1 MKRYIVY
8 ITISFLLLSACS
20 AAVFAEE
27 SGTDVEVIQE
37 AAATFALVRSSEAG
51 SDDPPEDE
59 SENEPDEKS
68 DEYSVLSLSDL
79 EEVTSIYNVTSYIQA
94 LTLECDTSPESAA
107 KLEEFKDDLSQTFQ
121 YVIGL
126 TDDEDCDEVPLVPE
140 SIDYGGLDI
149 SIPGTYIVTVRLKL
163 DDTDEY
169 TEGFTISDETRTLS
183 LQVTVYDP
191 EKLTLTYSKTLNT
204 YIQYLVSPSG
214 DENPVLRYA
223 VTEPDTEPTE
233 SDWTSEIPDGFCTYS
248 QNGVRIYRSMLDPE
262 KYYYLK
268 VCRDDLT
275 SNVVK
280 LIPPTST
287 VTGDGMGGDRDGSDT
302 NDTTLDKPLIQTP
315 PSGSGNSS
323 SEGKSDSSSG
333 QPPQV
338 DASAPQTSQNVASAP
353 QSETETTTVSERFDN
368 STLTISGSRLRMML
382 ASDTEIIPFGWNG
395 ISLEMP
401 ASFIETLAPS
411 DTDMFSLTLT
421 HEDKLAFSVLL
432 TVSGTEIKELPSSL
446 IRIPADPPEGGY
458 SLLRSGET
466 LPTDVSYEN
475 NCAVFTI
482 TRTGRYMLK
491 DVPEVPVDRETPNLQ
506 EETTSSKNES
516 DGHTTS
522 SGTDK
527 TPKTQ
532 DVTGAISSADTGSI
546 IAPATSDEASASTW
560 PETESSPALSAGKE
574 NTPPAPT
581 LPEAL
586 PAATA
591 GTVSFSAGIYWLWRK
606 HR

>member
-1 MKRYIVY
+1 MKRFWIYIMY
-8 ITISFLLLSACS
+8 IILLLSTRPVTVL
-20 AAVFAEE
+20 AAEPA
-27 SGTDVEVIQE
+27 TDAGITP
-37 AAATFALVRSSEAG
+37 ASEP
-51 SDDPPEDE
+51 DPN
-59 SENEPDEKS
+59 ENEGEWEGEDDVPEITVIWNADLFLQARTLECGDEEGRSDLLDTLSQQFESIGGWTADYEYEAELVLDKIDASDLDLSTPGTYTIVIRLKLS
-68 DEYSVLSLSDL
+68 DEYSSDF
-79 EEVTSIYNVTSYIQA
+79 Y
-94 LTLECDTSPESAA
+94 
-107 KLEEFKDDLSQTFQ
+107 
-121 YVIGL
+121 
-126 TDDEDCDEVPLVPE
+126 
-140 SIDYGGLDI
+140 
-149 SIPGTYIVTVRLKL
+149 
-163 DDTDEY
+163 
-169 TEGFTISDETRTLS
+169 ISDETRTLHLS
-183 LQVTVYDP
+183 VTVTAPD
-191 EKLTLTYSKTLNT
+191 KLTLTYSKTMDT

-223 VTEPDTEPTE
+223 VTEPDTEPAE
-233 SDWTSEIPDGFCTYS
+233 ADWTSEIPNGFCTYS

-280 LIPPTST
+280 LIPPTDNSINN
-287 VTGDGMGGDRDGSDT
+287 GMGGDRDGSDT
-302 NDTTLDKPLIQTP
+302 NDTTLDKPLVQTP
-315 PSGSGNSS
+315 PTNSGSSSSSASDRSSSGGSS
-323 SEGKSDSSSG
+323 SEGKSDSSGG
-333 QPPQV
+333 QSSQTAASASQASQ
-338 DASAPQTSQNVASAP
+338 DAVSAPQTESAT
-353 QSETETTTVSERFDN
+353 STVYERFDN

-421 HEDKLAFSVLL
+421 HEDKLAFSVFL

-446 IRIPADPPEGGY
+446 IRIPAGSPEGVY

-466 LPTDVSYEN
+466 LPTNVSYEN

-546 IAPATSDEASASTW
+546 IAPATSDEASASTS

-586 PAATA
+586 PAAAA
-591 GTVSFSAGIYWLWRK
+591 GTVSFSASIYWLWRK

>member
-1 MKRYIVY
+1 MKRFWIYIMY
-8 ITISFLLLSACS
+8 IILLLSTRPVTVL
-20 AAVFAEE
+20 AAEPA
-27 SGTDVEVIQE
+27 TDAGITP
-37 AAATFALVRSSEAG
+37 ASEP
-51 SDDPPEDE
+51 DPN
-59 SENEPDEKS
+59 ENEGEWEGEDDVPEITVIWNADLFLQARTLECGDEEGRSDLLDTLSQQFESIGGWTADYEYEAELVLDKIDASDLDLSTPGTYTIVIRLKLS
-68 DEYSVLSLSDL
+68 DEYSSDF
-79 EEVTSIYNVTSYIQA
+79 Y
-94 LTLECDTSPESAA
+94 
-107 KLEEFKDDLSQTFQ
+107 
-121 YVIGL
+121 
-126 TDDEDCDEVPLVPE
+126 
-140 SIDYGGLDI
+140 
-149 SIPGTYIVTVRLKL
+149 
-163 DDTDEY
+163 
-169 TEGFTISDETRTLS
+169 ISDETRTLHLS
-183 LQVTVYDP
+183 VTVTAPD
-191 EKLTLTYSKTLNT
+191 KLTLTYSKTMDT

-223 VTEPDTEPTE
+223 VTEPDTEPAE
-233 SDWTSEIPDGFCTYS
+233 ADWTSEIPNGFCTYS

-280 LIPPTST
+280 LIPPTDNSINN
-287 VTGDGMGGDRDGSDT
+287 GMGGDRDGSDT
-302 NDTTLDKPLIQTP
+302 NDTTLDKPLVQTP
-315 PSGSGNSS
+315 PTNSGSSSSSASDRSSSGGSS
-323 SEGKSDSSSG
+323 SEGKSDSSGG
-333 QPPQV
+333 QSSQTAASASQASQ
-338 DASAPQTSQNVASAP
+338 DAVSAPQTESAT
-353 QSETETTTVSERFDN
+353 STVYERFDN

-401 ASFIETLAPS
+401 ASFIETLALS
-411 DTDMFSLTLT
+411 DADMFSLTLT

-546 IAPATSDEASASTW
+546 IAPATSDEASASTS

-586 PAATA
+586 PAAAA

>member
-1 MKRYIVY
+1 MKRFWIYIMY
-8 ITISFLLLSACS
+8 IILLLSTRPVTVL
-20 AAVFAEE
+20 AAEPA
-27 SGTDVEVIQE
+27 TDAGITP
-37 AAATFALVRSSEAG
+37 ASEP
-51 SDDPPEDE
+51 DPN
-59 SENEPDEKS
+59 ENEGEWEGEDDVPEITVIWHADLFLQARTLECGDEEGRSDLLDTLSQQFESIGGLTADYEYGAELVLDKIDTSNLDLSTPGTYTIVIRLKLS
-68 DEYSVLSLSDL
+68 DEYSSDF
-79 EEVTSIYNVTSYIQA
+79 Y
-94 LTLECDTSPESAA
+94 
-107 KLEEFKDDLSQTFQ
+107 
-121 YVIGL
+121 
-126 TDDEDCDEVPLVPE
+126 
-140 SIDYGGLDI
+140 
-149 SIPGTYIVTVRLKL
+149 
-163 DDTDEY
+163 
-169 TEGFTISDETRTLS
+169 ISDETRTLHLS
-183 LQVTVYDP
+183 VTVTAPD
-191 EKLTLTYSKTLNT
+191 KLTLTYSKTMDT

-214 DENPVLRYA
+214 DENPVLQYA
-223 VTEPDTEPTE
+223 VTGPDTEPAE
-233 SDWTSEIPDGFCTYS
+233 ADWTSEIPDGFCTYS

-280 LIPPTST
+280 LIPPTDNSINN
-287 VTGDGMGGDRDGSDT
+287 GMGGDRDGSDT
-302 NDTTLDKPLIQTP
+302 NDTTLDKPLVQTP
-315 PSGSGNSS
+315 PTNPGSSSSSDSDRSSSGGSS
-323 SEGKSDSSSG
+323 SEGKSDSSGG
-333 QPPQV
+333 QSSQTAASASQASQ
-338 DASAPQTSQNVASAP
+338 DAVSAPQTESAT
-353 QSETETTTVSERFDN
+353 STVYERFDN

-401 ASFIETLAPS
+401 ASFIETLALS
-411 DTDMFSLTLT
+411 DADMFSLTLT

-446 IRIPADPPEGGY
+446 IRIPADPPKGGY

-546 IAPATSDEASASTW
+546 IAPATSDEASASTS

>member
-1 MKRYIVY
+1 MKRFWIYIMY
-8 ITISFLLLSACS
+8 IILLLSTRPVTVL
-20 AAVFAEE
+20 AAEPA
-27 SGTDVEVIQE
+27 TDAGITP
-37 AAATFALVRSSEAG
+37 ASEP
-51 SDDPPEDE
+51 DPN
-59 SENEPDEKS
+59 ENEGEWEGEDDVPEITVIWHADLFLQARTLECGDEEGRSDLLDTLSQQFESIGGLTADYEYGAELVLDKIDTSNLDLSTPGTYTIVIRLKLS
-68 DEYSVLSLSDL
+68 DEYSSDF
-79 EEVTSIYNVTSYIQA
+79 Y
-94 LTLECDTSPESAA
+94 
-107 KLEEFKDDLSQTFQ
+107 
-121 YVIGL
+121 
-126 TDDEDCDEVPLVPE
+126 
-140 SIDYGGLDI
+140 
-149 SIPGTYIVTVRLKL
+149 
-163 DDTDEY
+163 
-169 TEGFTISDETRTLS
+169 ISDETRTLHLS
-183 LQVTVYDP
+183 VTVTAPD
-191 EKLTLTYSKTLNT
+191 KLTLTYSKTMDT

-214 DENPVLRYA
+214 DENPVLQYA
-223 VTEPDTEPTE
+223 VTGPDTEPAE
-233 SDWTSEIPDGFCTYS
+233 ADWTSEIPDGFCTYS

-280 LIPPTST
+280 LIPPTDNSINN
-287 VTGDGMGGDRDGSDT
+287 GMGGDRDGSDT
-302 NDTTLDKPLIQTP
+302 NDTTLDKPLVQTP
-315 PSGSGNSS
+315 PTNPGSSSSSDSDRSSSGGSS
-323 SEGKSDSSSG
+323 SEGKSDSSGG
-333 QPPQV
+333 QSSQTAASASQASQ
-338 DASAPQTSQNVASAP
+338 DAVSAPQTESAT
-353 QSETETTTVSERFDN
+353 STVYERFDN

-401 ASFIETLAPS
+401 ASFIETLALS
-411 DTDMFSLTLT
+411 DADMFSLTLT

-546 IAPATSDEASASTW
+546 IAPATSDEASASTS

-586 PAATA
+586 PAAAA

>member
-1 MKRYIVY
+1 MKRFWIYIMY
-8 ITISFLLLSACS
+8 IILLLPTRPVTVL
-20 AAVFAEE
+20 AAEPA
-27 SGTDVEVIQE
+27 TDAGITP
-37 AAATFALVRSSEAG
+37 ASEP
-51 SDDPPEDE
+51 DPN
-59 SENEPDEKS
+59 ENEGEWEGEDDVPEITVIWHADLFLQARTLECGDEEGRSDLLDTLSQQFESIGGLTADYEYGAELVLDKIDTSNLDLSTPGTYTIVIRLKLS
-68 DEYSVLSLSDL
+68 DEYSSDF
-79 EEVTSIYNVTSYIQA
+79 Y
-94 LTLECDTSPESAA
+94 
-107 KLEEFKDDLSQTFQ
+107 
-121 YVIGL
+121 
-126 TDDEDCDEVPLVPE
+126 
-140 SIDYGGLDI
+140 
-149 SIPGTYIVTVRLKL
+149 
-163 DDTDEY
+163 
-169 TEGFTISDETRTLS
+169 ISDETRTLHLS
-183 LQVTVYDP
+183 VTVTAPD
-191 EKLTLTYSKTLNT
+191 KLTLTYSKTMDT

-214 DENPVLRYA
+214 DENPVLQYA
-223 VTEPDTEPTE
+223 VTGPDTEPAE
-233 SDWTSEIPDGFCTYS
+233 ADWTSEIPDGFCTYS

-280 LIPPTST
+280 LIPPTDNSINN
-287 VTGDGMGGDRDGSDT
+287 GMGGDRDGSDT
-302 NDTTLDKPLIQTP
+302 NDTTLDKPLVQTP
-315 PSGSGNSS
+315 PTNSGSSSSSDSDRSSSGGSS
-323 SEGKSDSSSG
+323 SEGKSDSSGG
-333 QPPQV
+333 QSSQTAASASQASQ
-338 DASAPQTSQNVASAP
+338 DAVSAPQTESAT
-353 QSETETTTVSERFDN
+353 STVYERFDN

-401 ASFIETLAPS
+401 ASFIETLALS
-411 DTDMFSLTLT
+411 DADMFSLTLT

-546 IAPATSDEASASTW
+546 IAPATSDEASASTS

>member
-1 MKRYIVY
+1 MKRFWIYIMY
-8 ITISFLLLSACS
+8 IILLLSTRPVTVL
-20 AAVFAEE
+20 AAEPA
-27 SGTDVEVIQE
+27 TDAGITP
-37 AAATFALVRSSEAG
+37 ASEP
-51 SDDPPEDE
+51 DPN
-59 SENEPDEKS
+59 ENEGEWEGEDDVPEITVIWHADLFLQARTLECGDEEGRSDLLDTLSRQFESIGGLTADYEYGAELVLDKIDTSNLDLSTPGTYTIVIRLKLS
-68 DEYSVLSLSDL
+68 DEYSSDF
-79 EEVTSIYNVTSYIQA
+79 Y
-94 LTLECDTSPESAA
+94 
-107 KLEEFKDDLSQTFQ
+107 
-121 YVIGL
+121 
-126 TDDEDCDEVPLVPE
+126 
-140 SIDYGGLDI
+140 
-149 SIPGTYIVTVRLKL
+149 
-163 DDTDEY
+163 
-169 TEGFTISDETRTLS
+169 ISDETRTLHLS
-183 LQVTVYDP
+183 VTVTAPD
-191 EKLTLTYSKTLNT
+191 KLTLTYSKTMDT

-214 DENPVLRYA
+214 DENPVLQYA
-223 VTEPDTEPTE
+223 VTGPDTEPAE
-233 SDWTSEIPDGFCTYS
+233 ADWTSEIPDGFCTYS

-280 LIPPTST
+280 LIPPTDNSINN
-287 VTGDGMGGDRDGSDT
+287 GMGGDRDGSDT
-302 NDTTLDKPLIQTP
+302 NDTTLDKPLVQTP
-315 PSGSGNSS
+315 PTNPGSSSSSDSDRSSSGGSS
-323 SEGKSDSSSG
+323 SEGKSDSSGG
-333 QPPQV
+333 QSSQTAASASQASQ
-338 DASAPQTSQNVASAP
+338 DAVSAPQTESAT
-353 QSETETTTVSERFDN
+353 STVYERFDN

-401 ASFIETLAPS
+401 ASFIETLALS
-411 DTDMFSLTLT
+411 DADMFSLTLT

-546 IAPATSDEASASTW
+546 IAPATSDEASASTS

-586 PAATA
+586 PAAAA

>member
-1 MKRYIVY
+1 MKRFWIYIMY
-8 ITISFLLLSACS
+8 IILLLSTRPVTVL
-20 AAVFAEE
+20 AAEPA
-27 SGTDVEVIQE
+27 TDAGITP
-37 AAATFALVRSSEAG
+37 ASEP
-51 SDDPPEDE
+51 DPN
-59 SENEPDEKS
+59 ENEGEWEGEDDVPEITVIWNADLFLQARTLECGDEEGRSDLLDTLSQQFESIGGWTADYEYEAELVLDKIDASDLDLSTPGTYTIVIRLKLS
-68 DEYSVLSLSDL
+68 DEYSSDF
-79 EEVTSIYNVTSYIQA
+79 Y
-94 LTLECDTSPESAA
+94 
-107 KLEEFKDDLSQTFQ
+107 
-121 YVIGL
+121 
-126 TDDEDCDEVPLVPE
+126 
-140 SIDYGGLDI
+140 
-149 SIPGTYIVTVRLKL
+149 
-163 DDTDEY
+163 
-169 TEGFTISDETRTLS
+169 ISDETRTLHLS
-183 LQVTVYDP
+183 VTVTAPD
-191 EKLTLTYSKTLNT
+191 KLTLTYSKTMDT

-223 VTEPDTEPTE
+223 VTEPDTEPAE
-233 SDWTSEIPDGFCTYS
+233 ADWTSEIPNGFCTYS

-280 LIPPTST
+280 LIPPTDNSINN
-287 VTGDGMGGDRDGSDT
+287 GMGGDRDGSDT
-302 NDTTLDKPLIQTP
+302 NDTTLDKPLVQTP
-315 PSGSGNSS
+315 PTNSGSSSSSDSDRSSYGGSS
-323 SEGKSDSSSG
+323 SEGKSDSSGG
-333 QPPQV
+333 QSSQTAASASQASQ
-338 DASAPQTSQNVASAP
+338 DAVSAPQTESAT
-353 QSETETTTVSERFDN
+353 STVYERFDN

-411 DTDMFSLTLT
+411 DTDMLSLTLT
-421 HEDKLAFSVLL
+421 HEDKLAFSVFL

-446 IRIPADPPEGGY
+446 IRIPAGSPEGVY

-466 LPTDVSYEN
+466 LPTNVSYEN

-491 DVPEVPVDRETPNLQ
+491 DVPEAPMNNETPDLQ
-506 EETTSSKNES
+506 EETTSPTDTES
-516 DGHTTS
+516 VS
-522 SGTDK
+522 
-527 TPKTQ
+527 
-532 DVTGAISSADTGSI
+532 
-546 IAPATSDEASASTW
+546 APAVPNEAPASTA
-560 PETESSPALSAGKE
+560 PKTESSPDLSVQKE

-586 PAATA
+586 PAAAA

>member
-1 MKRYIVY
+1 MKRFWIYIMY
-8 ITISFLLLSACS
+8 IILLLSTRPVTVL
-20 AAVFAEE
+20 AAEPA
-27 SGTDVEVIQE
+27 TDAGITP
-37 AAATFALVRSSEAG
+37 ASEP
-51 SDDPPEDE
+51 DPN
-59 SENEPDEKS
+59 ENEGEWEGEDDVPEITVIWNADLFLQARTLECGDEEGRSDLLDTLSQQFESIGGWTADYEYEAELVLDKIDASDLDLSTPGTYTIVIRLKLS
-68 DEYSVLSLSDL
+68 DEYSSDF
-79 EEVTSIYNVTSYIQA
+79 Y
-94 LTLECDTSPESAA
+94 
-107 KLEEFKDDLSQTFQ
+107 
-121 YVIGL
+121 
-126 TDDEDCDEVPLVPE
+126 
-140 SIDYGGLDI
+140 
-149 SIPGTYIVTVRLKL
+149 
-163 DDTDEY
+163 
-169 TEGFTISDETRTLS
+169 ISDETRTLHLS
-183 LQVTVYDP
+183 VTVTAPD
-191 EKLTLTYSKTLNT
+191 KLTLTYSKTMDT

-223 VTEPDTEPTE
+223 VTEPDTEPAE
-233 SDWTSEIPDGFCTYS
+233 ADWTSEIPDGFCTYS

-280 LIPPTST
+280 LIPPTDNSINN
-287 VTGDGMGGDRDGSDT
+287 GMGGDRDGSDT
-302 NDTTLDKPLIQTP
+302 NDTTLDKPLVQTP
-315 PSGSGNSS
+315 PTNSGSSSSSASDRSSSGGSS
-323 SEGKSDSSSG
+323 SEGKSDSSGG
-333 QPPQV
+333 QSSQTAASASQASQ
-338 DASAPQTSQNVASAP
+338 DAVSAPQTESAT
-353 QSETETTTVSERFDN
+353 STVYERFDN

-421 HEDKLAFSVLL
+421 HEDKLAFSVFL

-446 IRIPADPPEGGY
+446 IRIPAGSPEGVY

-466 LPTDVSYEN
+466 LPTNVSYEN

-546 IAPATSDEASASTW
+546 IAPATSDEASASTS

-586 PAATA
+586 PAAAA
-591 GTVSFSAGIYWLWRK
+591 GTVSFSASIYWLWRK

>member
-1 MKRYIVY
+1 MKRFWIYIMY
-8 ITISFLLLSACS
+8 IILLLSTRPVTVL
-20 AAVFAEE
+20 AAEPA
-27 SGTDVEVIQE
+27 TDAGITP
-37 AAATFALVRSSEAG
+37 ASEP
-51 SDDPPEDE
+51 DPN
-59 SENEPDEKS
+59 ENEGEWEGEDDVPEITVIWNADLFLQARTLECGDEEGRSDLLDTLSQQFESIGGWTADCEYEAELVLDKIDASDLDLSTPGTYTIVIRLKLS
-68 DEYSVLSLSDL
+68 DEYSSDF
-79 EEVTSIYNVTSYIQA
+79 Y
-94 LTLECDTSPESAA
+94 
-107 KLEEFKDDLSQTFQ
+107 
-121 YVIGL
+121 
-126 TDDEDCDEVPLVPE
+126 
-140 SIDYGGLDI
+140 
-149 SIPGTYIVTVRLKL
+149 
-163 DDTDEY
+163 
-169 TEGFTISDETRTLS
+169 ISDETRTLHLS
-183 LQVTVYDP
+183 VTVTAPD
-191 EKLTLTYSKTLNT
+191 KLTLTYSKTMDT

-223 VTEPDTEPTE
+223 VTEPDTEPAE
-233 SDWTSEIPDGFCTYS
+233 ADWTSEIPDGFCTYS

-280 LIPPTST
+280 LIPPTDNSINN
-287 VTGDGMGGDRDGSDT
+287 GMGGDRDGSDT
-302 NDTTLDKPLIQTP
+302 NDTTLDKPLVQTP
-315 PSGSGNSS
+315 PTNSGSSSSSDSDRSSSSDSDRSSSGGSS
-323 SEGKSDSSSG
+323 SEGKSDSSGG
-333 QPPQV
+333 QSSQTAASASQASQ
-338 DASAPQTSQNVASAP
+338 DAVSAPQTESAT
-353 QSETETTTVSERFDN
+353 STVYERFDN

-411 DTDMFSLTLT
+411 DTDMLSLTLT
-421 HEDKLAFSVLL
+421 HEDKLAFSVFL

-446 IRIPADPPEGGY
+446 IRIPAGSPEGVY

-466 LPTDVSYEN
+466 LPTNVSYEN

-491 DVPEVPVDRETPNLQ
+491 DVPEAPMNNETPDLQ

-532 DVTGAISSADTGSI
+532 DVTEAISSADTGSI
-546 IAPATSDEASASTW
+546 IAPATSDEASASTS

-586 PAATA
+586 PAAAA

>member
-1 MKRYIVY
+1 MKRFWIYIMY
-8 ITISFLLLSACS
+8 IILLLSTRPVTVL
-20 AAVFAEE
+20 AAEPA
-27 SGTDVEVIQE
+27 TDAGITP
-37 AAATFALVRSSEAG
+37 ASEP
-51 SDDPPEDE
+51 DPN
-59 SENEPDEKS
+59 ENEGEWEGEDDVPEITVIWNADLFLQARTLECGDEEGRSDLLDTLSQQFESIGGWTADNEYEAELVLDKIDASDLDLSTPGTYTIVIRLKLS
-68 DEYSVLSLSDL
+68 DEYSSDF
-79 EEVTSIYNVTSYIQA
+79 Y
-94 LTLECDTSPESAA
+94 
-107 KLEEFKDDLSQTFQ
+107 
-121 YVIGL
+121 
-126 TDDEDCDEVPLVPE
+126 
-140 SIDYGGLDI
+140 
-149 SIPGTYIVTVRLKL
+149 
-163 DDTDEY
+163 
-169 TEGFTISDETRTLS
+169 ISDETRTLHLS
-183 LQVTVYDP
+183 VTVTAPD
-191 EKLTLTYSKTLNT
+191 KLTLTYSKTMDT

-223 VTEPDTEPTE
+223 VTEPDTEPAE
-233 SDWTSEIPDGFCTYS
+233 ADWTSEIPNGFCTYS

-280 LIPPTST
+280 LIPPTDNSINN
-287 VTGDGMGGDRDGSDT
+287 GMGGDRDGSDT
-302 NDTTLDKPLIQTP
+302 NDTTLDKPLVQTP
-315 PSGSGNSS
+315 PTNSGSSSSSDSDRSSYGGSS
-323 SEGKSDSSSG
+323 SEGKSDSSGG
-333 QPPQV
+333 QSSQTAASASQASQ
-338 DASAPQTSQNVASAP
+338 DAVSAPQTESAT
-353 QSETETTTVSERFDN
+353 STVYERFDN

-421 HEDKLAFSVLL
+421 HEDKLAFSVFL

-446 IRIPADPPEGGY
+446 IRIPAGSPEGVY

-466 LPTDVSYEN
+466 LPTNVSYEN

-491 DVPEVPVDRETPNLQ
+491 DVPEVPMDRETPNLQ

-546 IAPATSDEASASTW
+546 IAPATSDEASASTS
-560 PETESSPALSAGKE
+560 PETESSPALSSGKE

-586 PAATA
+586 PAAAA
-591 GTVSFSAGIYWLWRK
+591 GTVSFSASIYWLWRK

>member
-1 MKRYIVY
+1 MKRFWIYIMY
-8 ITISFLLLSACS
+8 IILLLSTRPVTVL
-20 AAVFAEE
+20 AAEPA
-27 SGTDVEVIQE
+27 TDAGITP
-37 AAATFALVRSSEAG
+37 ASEP
-51 SDDPPEDE
+51 DPN
-59 SENEPDEKS
+59 ENEGEWEGEDDVPEITVIWHADLFLQARTLECGDEEGRSDLLDTLSQQFESIGGLTADYEYGAELVLDKIDTSNLDLSTPGTYTIVIRLKLS
-68 DEYSVLSLSDL
+68 DEYSSDF
-79 EEVTSIYNVTSYIQA
+79 Y
-94 LTLECDTSPESAA
+94 
-107 KLEEFKDDLSQTFQ
+107 
-121 YVIGL
+121 
-126 TDDEDCDEVPLVPE
+126 
-140 SIDYGGLDI
+140 
-149 SIPGTYIVTVRLKL
+149 
-163 DDTDEY
+163 
-169 TEGFTISDETRTLS
+169 ISDETRTLHLS
-183 LQVTVYDP
+183 VTVTAPD
-191 EKLTLTYSKTLNT
+191 KLTLTYSKTMDT

-214 DENPVLRYA
+214 DENPVLQYA
-223 VTEPDTEPTE
+223 VTGPDTEPAE
-233 SDWTSEIPDGFCTYS
+233 ADWTSEIPDGFCTYS

-280 LIPPTST
+280 LIPPTDNSINN
-287 VTGDGMGGDRDGSDT
+287 GMGGDRDGSDT
-302 NDTTLDKPLIQTP
+302 NDTTLDKPLVQTP
-315 PSGSGNSS
+315 PTNPGSSSSSDSDRSSSGGSS
-323 SEGKSDSSSG
+323 SEGKSDSSGG
-333 QPPQV
+333 QSSQTA
-338 DASAPQTSQNVASAP
+338 ASASQTSQNVASAP

-368 STLTISGSRLRMML
+368 STLTISGSRLRMLL
-382 ASDTEIIPFGWNG
+382 APGTDIIPFGWNG

-401 ASFIETLAPS
+401 ASFIETLALS
-411 DTDMFSLTLT
+411 DADMFSLTLT

-546 IAPATSDEASASTW
+546 IAPATSDEASASTS

>member
-1 MKRYIVY
+1 MKRFWIYIMY
-8 ITISFLLLSACS
+8 IILLLSTRPVTVL
-20 AAVFAEE
+20 AAEPA
-27 SGTDVEVIQE
+27 TDAGITP
-37 AAATFALVRSSEAG
+37 ASEP
-51 SDDPPEDE
+51 DPN
-59 SENEPDEKS
+59 ENEGEWEGEDDVPEITVIWHADLFLQARTLECGDEEGRSDLLDTLSQQFESIGGLTADYEYGAELVLDKIDTSNLDLSTPGTYTIVIRLKLS
-68 DEYSVLSLSDL
+68 DEYSSDF
-79 EEVTSIYNVTSYIQA
+79 Y
-94 LTLECDTSPESAA
+94 
-107 KLEEFKDDLSQTFQ
+107 
-121 YVIGL
+121 
-126 TDDEDCDEVPLVPE
+126 
-140 SIDYGGLDI
+140 
-149 SIPGTYIVTVRLKL
+149 
-163 DDTDEY
+163 
-169 TEGFTISDETRTLS
+169 ISDETRTLHLS
-183 LQVTVYDP
+183 VTVTAPD
-191 EKLTLTYSKTLNT
+191 KLTLTYSKTMDT

-214 DENPVLRYA
+214 DENPVLQYA
-223 VTEPDTEPTE
+223 VTRPDTEPAE
-233 SDWTSEIPDGFCTYS
+233 ADWTSEIPDGFYTYS

-280 LIPPTST
+280 LIPPTDNSINN
-287 VTGDGMGGDRDGSDT
+287 GMGGDRDGSDT
-302 NDTTLDKPLIQTP
+302 NDTTLDKPLVQTP
-315 PSGSGNSS
+315 PTNSGSSSSSDSDRSSSGGSS
-323 SEGKSDSSSG
+323 SEGKSDSSGG
-333 QPPQV
+333 QSSQTAASASQASQ
-338 DASAPQTSQNVASAP
+338 DAVSAPQTESAT
-353 QSETETTTVSERFDN
+353 STVYERFDN
-368 STLTISGSRLRMML
+368 NTLTISGSRLRMML

-401 ASFIETLAPS
+401 ASFIETLALS
-411 DTDMFSLTLT
+411 DADMFSLTLT

-546 IAPATSDEASASTW
+546 IAPATSDEASASTS

-586 PAATA
+586 PAAAA

>member
-1 MKRYIVY
+1 MKRFWIYIMY
-8 ITISFLLLSACS
+8 IILLLSTRPVTVL
-20 AAVFAEE
+20 AAEPA
-27 SGTDVEVIQE
+27 TDAGITP
-37 AAATFALVRSSEAG
+37 ASEP
-51 SDDPPEDE
+51 DPN
-59 SENEPDEKS
+59 ENEGEWEGEDDVPEITVIWHADLFLQARTLECGDEEGRSDLLDTLSQQFESIGGLTADYEYGAELVLDKIDTSNLDLSTPGTYTIVIRLKLS
-68 DEYSVLSLSDL
+68 DEYSSDF
-79 EEVTSIYNVTSYIQA
+79 Y
-94 LTLECDTSPESAA
+94 
-107 KLEEFKDDLSQTFQ
+107 
-121 YVIGL
+121 
-126 TDDEDCDEVPLVPE
+126 
-140 SIDYGGLDI
+140 
-149 SIPGTYIVTVRLKL
+149 
-163 DDTDEY
+163 
-169 TEGFTISDETRTLS
+169 ISDETRTLHLS
-183 LQVTVYDP
+183 VTVTAPD
-191 EKLTLTYSKTLNT
+191 KLTLTYSKTMDT

-214 DENPVLRYA
+214 DENPVLQYA
-223 VTEPDTEPTE
+223 VTRPDTEPAE
-233 SDWTSEIPDGFCTYS
+233 ADWTSEIPDGFCTYS

-280 LIPPTST
+280 LIPPTDNSINN
-287 VTGDGMGGDRDGSDT
+287 GMGGDRDGSDT
-302 NDTTLDKPLIQTP
+302 NDTTLDKPLVQTP
-315 PSGSGNSS
+315 PTNSGSSSSSDSDRSSSGGSS
-323 SEGKSDSSSG
+323 SEGKSDSSGG
-333 QPPQV
+333 QSSQTAASASQASQ
-338 DASAPQTSQNVASAP
+338 DAVSAPQTESAT
-353 QSETETTTVSERFDN
+353 STVYERFDN
-368 STLTISGSRLRMML
+368 NTLTISGSRLRMML

-401 ASFIETLAPS
+401 ASFIETLALS
-411 DTDMFSLTLT
+411 DADMFSLTLT

-546 IAPATSDEASASTW
+546 IAPATSDEASASTS

-586 PAATA
+586 PAAAA

>member
-1 MKRYIVY
+1 MKRFWIYIMY
-8 ITISFLLLSACS
+8 IILLLSTRPVTVL
-20 AAVFAEE
+20 AAEPA
-27 SGTDVEVIQE
+27 TDAGITP
-37 AAATFALVRSSEAG
+37 ASEP
-51 SDDPPEDE
+51 DPNENEGEWE
-59 SENEPDEKS
+59 SEDDVPEITVIWHADLFLQARTLECGDEEGRSDLLDTLSQQFESIGGLTADYEYGAELVLDKIDTSNLDLSTPGTYTIVIRLKLS
-68 DEYSVLSLSDL
+68 DEYSSDF
-79 EEVTSIYNVTSYIQA
+79 Y
-94 LTLECDTSPESAA
+94 
-107 KLEEFKDDLSQTFQ
+107 
-121 YVIGL
+121 
-126 TDDEDCDEVPLVPE
+126 
-140 SIDYGGLDI
+140 
-149 SIPGTYIVTVRLKL
+149 
-163 DDTDEY
+163 
-169 TEGFTISDETRTLS
+169 ISDETRTLHLS
-183 LQVTVYDP
+183 VTVTAPD
-191 EKLTLTYSKTLNT
+191 KLTLTYSKTMDT

-214 DENPVLRYA
+214 DENPVLQYA
-223 VTEPDTEPTE
+223 VTGPDTEPAE
-233 SDWTSEIPDGFCTYS
+233 ADWTSEIPDGFCTYS

-280 LIPPTST
+280 LIPPTDNSINN
-287 VTGDGMGGDRDGSDT
+287 GMGGDRDGSDT
-302 NDTTLDKPLIQTP
+302 NDTTLDKPLVQTP
-315 PSGSGNSS
+315 PTNSGSSSSSDSDRSSSGGSS
-323 SEGKSDSSSG
+323 SEGKSDSSGG
-333 QPPQV
+333 QSSQTAASASQASQ
-338 DASAPQTSQNVASAP
+338 DAVSAPQTESAT
-353 QSETETTTVSERFDN
+353 STVYERFDN

-401 ASFIETLAPS
+401 ASFIETLALS
-411 DTDMFSLTLT
+411 DADMFSLTLT

-546 IAPATSDEASASTW
+546 IAPATSDEASASTS

-586 PAATA
+586 PAAAA

>member
-1 MKRYIVY
+1 MKRFWIYIMY
-8 ITISFLLLSACS
+8 IILLLSTRPVTVL
-20 AAVFAEE
+20 AAEPA
-27 SGTDVEVIQE
+27 TDAGITP
-37 AAATFALVRSSEAG
+37 ASEP
-51 SDDPPEDE
+51 DPN
-59 SENEPDEKS
+59 ENEGEWEGEDDVPEITVIWHADLFLQARTLECGDEEGRSDLLDTLSQQFESIGGLTADYEYGAELVLDKIDTSNLDLSTPGTYTIVIRLKLS
-68 DEYSVLSLSDL
+68 DEYSSDF
-79 EEVTSIYNVTSYIQA
+79 Y
-94 LTLECDTSPESAA
+94 
-107 KLEEFKDDLSQTFQ
+107 
-121 YVIGL
+121 
-126 TDDEDCDEVPLVPE
+126 
-140 SIDYGGLDI
+140 
-149 SIPGTYIVTVRLKL
+149 
-163 DDTDEY
+163 
-169 TEGFTISDETRTLS
+169 ISDETRTLHLS
-183 LQVTVYDP
+183 VTVTAPD
-191 EKLTLTYSKTLNT
+191 KLTLTYSKTMDT

-233 SDWTSEIPDGFCTYS
+233 SDWTSEIPDGFYTYS

-280 LIPPTST
+280 LIPPTDNSINN
-287 VTGDGMGGDRDGSDT
+287 GMGGDRDGSDT
-302 NDTTLDKPLIQTP
+302 NDTTLDKPLVQTP
-315 PSGSGNSS
+315 PTNSGSSSSSDSDRSSSGGSS
-323 SEGKSDSSSG
+323 SEGKSDSSGG
-333 QPPQV
+333 QSSQTAASASQASQ
-338 DASAPQTSQNVASAP
+338 DAVSAPQTESAT
-353 QSETETTTVSERFDN
+353 STVYERFDN
-368 STLTISGSRLRMML
+368 NTLTISGSRLRMML

-401 ASFIETLAPS
+401 ASFIETLALS
-411 DTDMFSLTLT
+411 DADMFSLTLT

-546 IAPATSDEASASTW
+546 IAPATSDEASASTS

>member
-1 MKRYIVY
+1 MKRFWIYIMY
-8 ITISFLLLSACS
+8 IILLLSTRPVTVL
-20 AAVFAEE
+20 AAEPA
-27 SGTDVEVIQE
+27 TDAGITP
-37 AAATFALVRSSEAG
+37 ASEP
-51 SDDPPEDE
+51 DPN
-59 SENEPDEKS
+59 ENEGEWEGEDDVPEITVIWNADLFLQARTLECGDEEGRSDLLDTLSQQFESIGGWTADYEYEAELVLDKIDASDLDLSTPGTYTIVIRLKLS
-68 DEYSVLSLSDL
+68 DEYSSDF
-79 EEVTSIYNVTSYIQA
+79 Y
-94 LTLECDTSPESAA
+94 
-107 KLEEFKDDLSQTFQ
+107 
-121 YVIGL
+121 
-126 TDDEDCDEVPLVPE
+126 
-140 SIDYGGLDI
+140 
-149 SIPGTYIVTVRLKL
+149 
-163 DDTDEY
+163 
-169 TEGFTISDETRTLS
+169 ISDETRTLHLS
-183 LQVTVYDP
+183 VTVTAPD
-191 EKLTLTYSKTLNT
+191 KLTLTYSKTMDT

-223 VTEPDTEPTE
+223 VTEPDTEPAE
-233 SDWTSEIPDGFCTYS
+233 ADWTSEIPNGFCTYS

-280 LIPPTST
+280 LIPPTDNSINN
-287 VTGDGMGGDRDGSDT
+287 GMGGDRDGSDT
-302 NDTTLDKPLIQTP
+302 NDTTLDKPLVQTP
-315 PSGSGNSS
+315 PTNSGSSSSSDSDRSSYGGSS
-323 SEGKSDSSSG
+323 SEGKSDSSGG
-333 QPPQV
+333 QSSQTAASASQASQ
-338 DASAPQTSQNVASAP
+338 DAVSAPQTESAT
-353 QSETETTTVSERFDN
+353 STVYERFDN

-401 ASFIETLAPS
+401 ASFIETLALS
-411 DTDMFSLTLT
+411 DADMFSLTLT

-446 IRIPADPPEGGY
+446 IRIPADPPKGGY

-466 LPTDVSYEN
+466 LPTNVSYEN

-546 IAPATSDEASASTW
+546 IAPATSDEASASTS

-586 PAATA
+586 PAAAA
-591 GTVSFSAGIYWLWRK
+591 GTVSFSASIYWLWRK

>member
-1 MKRYIVY
+1 MKRFWIYIMY
-8 ITISFLLLSACS
+8 IILLLSTRPVTVL
-20 AAVFAEE
+20 AAEPA
-27 SGTDVEVIQE
+27 TDAGITP
-37 AAATFALVRSSEAG
+37 ASEP
-51 SDDPPEDE
+51 DPN
-59 SENEPDEKS
+59 ENEGEWEGEDDVPEITVIWHADLFLQARTLECGDEEGRSDLLDTLSQQFESIGGLTADYEYGAELVLDKIDTSNLDLSTPGTYTIVIRLKLS
-68 DEYSVLSLSDL
+68 DEYSSDF
-79 EEVTSIYNVTSYIQA
+79 Y
-94 LTLECDTSPESAA
+94 
-107 KLEEFKDDLSQTFQ
+107 
-121 YVIGL
+121 
-126 TDDEDCDEVPLVPE
+126 
-140 SIDYGGLDI
+140 
-149 SIPGTYIVTVRLKL
+149 
-163 DDTDEY
+163 
-169 TEGFTISDETRTLS
+169 ISDETRTLHLS
-183 LQVTVYDP
+183 VTVTAPD
-191 EKLTLTYSKTLNT
+191 KLTLTYSKTMDT

-214 DENPVLRYA
+214 DENPVLQYA
-223 VTEPDTEPTE
+223 VTGPDTEPAE
-233 SDWTSEIPDGFCTYS
+233 ADWTSEIPDGFCTYS

-280 LIPPTST
+280 LIPPTDNSINN
-287 VTGDGMGGDRDGSDT
+287 GMGGDRDGSDT
-302 NDTTLDKPLIQTP
+302 NDTTLDKPLVQTP
-315 PSGSGNSS
+315 PTNPGSSSSSDSDRSSSGGSS
-323 SEGKSDSSSG
+323 SEGKSDSSGG
-333 QPPQV
+333 QSSQTA
-338 DASAPQTSQNVASAP
+338 ASASQTSQNVASAP

-368 STLTISGSRLRMML
+368 STLTISGSRLRMLL
-382 ASDTEIIPFGWNG
+382 APGTDIIPFGWNG

-401 ASFIETLAPS
+401 ASFIETLALS
-411 DTDMFSLTLT
+411 DADMFSLTLT

-546 IAPATSDEASASTW
+546 IAPATSDEASASTS

-586 PAATA
+586 PAAAA
-591 GTVSFSAGIYWLWRK
+591 GTVSFSASIYWLWRK